1 MVGSDLPIRDA
12 IFESASS
19 KGTSILHA
27 PRIPTFS
34 RKNHNMP
41 YKNALC
47 VYPHK
52 EGLPEKKYC
61 PPLGLEY
68 IATALEGMVESVT
81 LLDMR
86 FEPNL
91 DDFLKRDGMNLV
103 CLSVNWDYQRDAAID
118 CIARIPSHVKVVV
131 GGRYATTS
139 SEELFAASPRLDI
152 IVRGD
157 GEETIRDIASGL
169 PLKDI
174 AGVSFR
180 ENGRII
186 HNKVRDLHTLNETS
200 YPNRSLRRANYRLS
214 YKNIDL
220 GQGIDFISTSRGC
233 PFNCKFCTFT
243 NNPLGQKRRW
253 SGRSPESVVE
263 ELKEIDASFIFV
275 VDDNFAADI
284 RRVERICDLIIAE
297 GIKKTFAVALRL
309 EISKYPKVLEKMF
322 KAGFKILTIGIE
334 SAQDKTLKSMQ
345 KGFNTA
351 LAEKAV
357 AEIKKTNHYIHGYFI
372 VGCIGENESEM
383 LEIAPFA
390 KRLKLDTIDLSLLRT
405 EKYSPLNEVI
415 ASSPGYKVNKD
426 DIVVSEEYP
435 EERLRNIRHRIGI
448 NYYNLSTIVRI
459 AKKMITARVISF
471 PHLAKTFFMLFF
483 KIALNKGKN

>member
-1 MVGSDLPIRDA
+1 
-12 IFESASS
+12 
-19 KGTSILHA
+19 
-27 PRIPTFS
+27 
-34 RKNHNMP
+34 MP

-52 EGLPEKKYC
+52 KGLPEKKYC

-68 IATALEGMVESVT
+68 IATALEGLVENVT
-81 LLDMR
+81 LVDMR

-91 DDFLKRDGMNLV
+91 DDFLKRGIIDLV

-118 CIARIPSHVKVVV
+118 IIARIPSHIRVVV
-131 GGRYATTS
+131 GGRYATTC
-139 SEELFAASPRLDI
+139 SEDLFAATPHLDI

-157 GEETIRDIASGL
+157 GEEIIRDIASGF

-174 AGVSFR
+174 TGISFR

-186 HNKVRDLHTLNETS
+186 HNNVRDLHSLGDTI
-200 YPNRSLRRANYRLS
+200 YPNRALRRVNYRLS

-233 PFNCKFCTFT
+233 PYNCKFCTFT

-253 SGRSPESVVE
+253 SGRSASSVVE
-263 ELKEIDASFIFV
+263 ELKEVDAGFIFV

-284 RRVERICDLIIAE
+284 KRVEEICDLIIAE
-297 GIKKTFAVALRL
+297 GIEKTFAVALRL
-309 EISKYPKVLEKMF
+309 EIYKYPQVLEKMF

-345 KGFNTA
+345 KGFDTA
-351 LAEKAV
+351 LAEKAF
-357 AEIKKTNHYIHGYFI
+357 AEIRKSKHYIHGYFI
-372 VGCIGENESEM
+372 VGCIGESESEM

-405 EKYSPLNEVI
+405 EKYSPLNEII
-415 ASSPGYKVNKD
+415 AKSPGYYVNED
-426 DIVVSEEYP
+426 DYVLSEDYP
-435 EERLRNIRHRIGI
+435 EKKLRNIRHRIARS
-448 NYYNLSTIVRI
+448 YYNLPTIVRI

-471 PHLAKTFFMLFF
+471 PYLAKTFFILLF
-483 KIALNKGKN
+483 KITLNKGRN